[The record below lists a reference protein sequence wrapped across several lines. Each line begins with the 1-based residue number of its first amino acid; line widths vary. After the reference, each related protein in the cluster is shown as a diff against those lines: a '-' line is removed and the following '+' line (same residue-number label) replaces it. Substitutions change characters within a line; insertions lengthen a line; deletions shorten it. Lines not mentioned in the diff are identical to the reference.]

1 MEKSAAH
8 SYPVLMVELNRK
20 LMITQE
26 AVMRKIYMD
35 HNSTTPVHPAVL
47 DAMLSYYKETYGN
60 ASSVHAFG
68 REARAAIEEARE
80 KIAEFIGAQPTEIIF
95 TSGGTES
102 DNFSIIGVA
111 SENSK
116 KGKHIIT
123 SAIEHPAVLNTCKHL
138 ETHGFQVDY
147 LGVDRYGMVNPEDLK
162 KAIRDDTI
170 LITIMFAN
178 NEIGA
183 IEPVQEIGEIA
194 KEKGVVFH
202 TDAVQALGKIPIN
215 VDELGIDLMSVSA
228 HKIYGPKGAGVLY
241 MRRGTK
247 VEPLIRGGHH
257 ERNRRGGT
265 ENVPGIVGFGKAVEI
280 AAADM
285 EEEGKREWNL
295 TERLKA
301 GLQDRLEH
309 VYANS
314 HPTQRLPGTMN
325 LSFVFLEGESI
336 LLNLDMKGVAVS
348 TGSACT
354 SGSLEPSH
362 VLLALGLPPATAQ
375 GAIRFSLGRD
385 NTDADVDYVL
395 DELPPIIERLRAMS
409 PLYADKASARKH

>member
-1 MEKSAAH
+1 MK
-8 SYPVLMVELNRK
+8 R
-20 LMITQE
+20 
-26 AVMRKIYMD
+26 IYMD

-47 DAMLSYYKETYGN
+47 DAILPYYKGTFGN
-60 ASSVHAFG
+60 ASSVHIFG
-68 REARAAIEEARE
+68 REARVAMEEVRE
-80 KIAEFIGAQPTEIIF
+80 RIAEFIGAQPREIIF

-138 ETHGFQVDY
+138 ETHGFEVDY
-147 LGVDRYGMVNPEDLK
+147 LGVDRYGMISLEELRK
-162 KAIRDDTI
+162 TIRDDTI

-178 NEIGA
+178 NEIGT
-183 IEPVQEIGEIA
+183 IEPVREIGEIA
-194 KEKGVVFH
+194 KEKGVIFH
-202 TDAVQALGKIPIN
+202 TDAVQALGKVPIN
-215 VDELGIDLMSVSA
+215 VDELGIDLMAASA
-228 HKIYGPKGAGVLY
+228 HKIYGPKGVGILY
-241 MRRGTK
+241 MRRGIK
-247 VEPLIRGGHH
+247 VEPLVRGGHH

-265 ENVPGIVGFGKAVEI
+265 ENVAGIVGFGKAIEI

-285 EEEGKREWNL
+285 EEEGKREWGL
-295 TERLKA
+295 TEKLKA
-301 GLQDRLEH
+301 GFQDRVEY

-314 HPTQRLPGTMN
+314 HSTQRLPGTMN
-325 LSFVFLEGESI
+325 LSFEFLEGESI

-354 SGSLEPSH
+354 SGSLEASH

-385 NTDADVDYVL
+385 NTEADVDYVL
-395 DELPPIIERLRAMS
+395 EELPPIIQRLRAMS
-409 PLYADKASARKH
+409 PLYADRMKSKAKL